1 MEAGQVCAS
10 KRLIH
15 HRYLPG
21 RLCARVQAS
30 GHPQR
35 PNFLAH
41 GSRFP
46 DSVLFP
52 CELQLGHSGLKG
64 HPRQPSLPRI
74 VERTLESP
82 LCIRVHTIQV
92 FFCSIKH
99 CFF

>member
-15 HRYLPG
+15 HRYLLG
-21 RLCARVQAS
+21 RLCAGVQAS
-30 GHPQR
+30 GHPQQ

-41 GSRFP
+41 GSHFP

-52 CELQLGHSGLKG
+52 CELQLGRSGLKG

-74 VERTLESP
+74 VERTFPCVSGSIPSRFSSAVLS
-82 LCIRVHTIQV
+82 TV
-92 FFCSIKH
+92 FF
-99 CFF
+99 